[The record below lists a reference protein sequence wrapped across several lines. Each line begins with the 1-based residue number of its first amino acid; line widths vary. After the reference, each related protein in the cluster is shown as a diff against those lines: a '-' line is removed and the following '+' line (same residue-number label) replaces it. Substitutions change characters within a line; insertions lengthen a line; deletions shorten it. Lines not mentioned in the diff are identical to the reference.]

1 MDSTLVRPL
10 DEANRD
16 LLAQVHPA
24 GWVNPPGDGV
34 YDLVVIG
41 GGTAGLVSAAGAAG
55 LGARVALVEKG
66 LLGGDCLNT
75 GCVPSK
81 ALLRSARAV
90 ADARKAASL
99 GVRTGPVDADFAAVM
114 SRMRQLR
121 AGIGHHDSA
130 GRFRTLGV
138 DVFLGDG
145 RFAGPRTVEVDG
157 KTLRFRRAVIATGG
171 RPADLPVP
179 GLADAGFLTHETL
192 FWLTELP
199 ARLLVI
205 GGGPIGSEMAQ
216 AFARFGSRVT
226 ILDAAPHLLPRE
238 DADASAIVQ
247 RRFTEDGIRLE
258 LGVTVTRVERR
269 GGEVVVHATRPGPGG
284 VPETIEAAGDQLL
297 VAAGRVPNVE
307 TLGLDAAGVTVTR
320 DGVAV
325 DDRLRTSNPRVF
337 AAGDVCSRFKF
348 THAADAMARI
358 VIQNALFFGR
368 RKASALVIP
377 WATYTDPEI
386 AHAGMYEA
394 EAREA
399 GRAVE
404 TITVDMKDVGRAVL
418 DGDTEGFLR
427 VHHEKGRLLGCTIV
441 SAHAGEMIGEAS
453 YALARR
459 GTLGQFSATVH
470 PYPTVSEAFRMAGDR
485 HRRQALTPGAA
496 RWLSR
501 YFRWTRGRSRA

>member
-1 MDSTLVRPL
+1 
-10 DEANRD
+10 
-16 LLAQVHPA
+16 
-24 GWVNPPGDGV
+24 
-34 YDLVVIG
+34 
-41 GGTAGLVSAAGAAG
+41 
-55 LGARVALVEKG
+55 
-66 LLGGDCLNT
+66 
-75 GCVPSK
+75 
-81 ALLRSARAV
+81 
-90 ADARKAASL
+90 
-99 GVRTGPVDADFAAVM
+99 
-114 SRMRQLR
+114 
-121 AGIGHHDSA
+121 
-130 GRFRTLGV
+130 
-138 DVFLGDG
+138 
-145 RFAGPRTVEVDG
+145 
-157 KTLRFRRAVIATGG
+157 
-171 RPADLPVP
+171 
-179 GLADAGFLTHETL
+179 
-192 FWLTELP
+192 
-199 ARLLVI
+199 
-205 GGGPIGSEMAQ
+205 MAQ

-238 DADASAIVQ
+238 DADAAAIVQ
-247 RRFTEDGIRLE
+247 RRFADDGIRLE
-258 LGVTVTRVERR
+258 LGVTATRVERR
-269 GGEVVVHATRPGPGG
+269 DGEVVVHATRPGPGG
-284 VPETIEAAGDQLL
+284 APETIEAAGDQVL

-325 DDRLRTSNPRVF
+325 DDRLRTSNPRIF

-368 RKASALVIP
+368 RKANALVIP
-377 WATYTDPEI
+377 WATYTDPEV

-399 GRAVE
+399 GHAVE

-441 SAHAGEMIGEAS
+441 SAHAGELVGEAS

-501 YFRWTRGRSRA
+501 YFRWTRERSGA

>member
-1 MDSTLVRPL
+1 MLVSPL
-10 DEANRD
+10 DEANRE
-16 LLAQVHPA
+16 LLAQVHPP
-24 GWVNPPGDGV
+24 GWVNPPGGGV

-55 LGARVALVEKG
+55 LGARVALLEKG

-81 ALLRSARAV
+81 ALLRSARAA

-99 GVRTGPVDADFAAVM
+99 GVRTGPVEADFAAVM
-114 SRMRQLR
+114 SRMRRLR
-121 AGIGHHDSA
+121 AGISNHDSA

-138 DVFLGDG
+138 DVFLGHG
-145 RFAGPRTVEVDG
+145 RFSGPRTVEVDG

-179 GLADAGFLTHETL
+179 GLADAGYLTHETL

-205 GGGPIGSEMAQ
+205 GGGPIGCEMAQ

-226 ILDAAPHLLPRE
+226 VLDAAPHLLPRE
-238 DADASAIVQ
+238 DADAAAIVQ
-247 RRFTEDGIRLE
+247 RRFADDGIRLE

-269 GGEVVVHATRPGPGG
+269 GGEVLVHATRPGPGRA
-284 VPETIEAAGDQLL
+284 PETIEAAGDQVL

-377 WATYTDPEI
+377 WATYTDPEV

-399 GRAVE
+399 GHAVE

-485 HRRQALTPGAA
+485 HRRQALTPGVA

-501 YFRWTRGRSRA
+501 YFRWTRGRSGA